1 MKNSSIKTRRNK
13 VIYTVLAV
21 VTLCTIL
28 VMMTRYVYLEA
39 EDNGFEMLH
48 VATSEIKED
57 LNLQMVSDRENLYTI
72 ANMAAKL
79 YSDGENFQLLFDSFE
94 PIGLIH
100 NIGILQSDNT
110 FLTKNGKVEV
120 SKSELDFEQ
129 ESQREAYVS
138 GRVRDLT
145 HPEHRIVRSAVP
157 VTVNGET
164 VAVLYG
170 MIELDVINKKYEEYA
185 VAREA
190 DLYVLERGNGNII
203 IDTLHEELDNI
214 STFKMSDYKKGFS
227 YELLMADLHSGNSGY
242 SAFMSGTAG
251 ESFYAHYAPLK
262 IGDWQIMLSKPERIV
277 FKEARELMNVL
288 ITMFMA
294 AIGIMV
300 LYLLLIFTGESKQSR
315 LNYRASHIRKI
326 LLGINQTKNGLHMAL
341 ENITMFSK
349 ARSSFFVDTD
359 GEDFHYISPKYESFL
374 LKDEIRTSFVL
385 ELLCYAARRRS
396 KNEAMVILN
405 VPVNSKLRKK
415 APKFYNILKN
425 NHIKRVCFTAVSEK
439 RNLVSVLGVINP
451 RSSNIVCELLADI
464 AVCCSMAVYNKKYL
478 NNTEVI
484 AMTDALTGVYNR
496 LQFKKDVEEF
506 DVTNPEKF
514 ACIYIDVN
522 ELHSF
527 NSKYGHGAGDTML
540 LYIAKSLKE
549 TFPYGQIYRMG
560 GDEFLVFSSGINSD
574 KIHND
579 AEKFINKIESMNYH
593 VSVGIDFC
601 EKNTST
607 ETVVKTAEDH
617 MYEAKAEYYQQ
628 KERAVEKTGHHS
640 ELVITTGVP
649 YLDTALSVV
658 GKHYYAI
665 VAVSLNT
672 GIGKHILM
680 PEYLRKY
687 FENQTDFTDTMR
699 KYIDEFVSSDD
710 RRACENF
717 LRYDAIK
724 HHLELGNIPAIS
736 YTNTAGEKISLTVHA
751 VSDVSKNSDETLWV
765 FEKVR

>member
-227 YELLMADLHSGNSGY
+227 YELLMADLHNGNSGY

-300 LYLLLIFTGESKQSR
+300 LYLLLIFTGES
-315 LNYRASHIRKI
+315 
-326 LLGINQTKNGLHMAL
+326 
-341 ENITMFSK
+341 E
-349 ARSSFFVDTD
+349 
-359 GEDFHYISPKYESFL
+359 
-374 LKDEIRTSFVL
+374 
-385 ELLCYAARRRS
+385 
-396 KNEAMVILN
+396 
-405 VPVNSKLRKK
+405 
-415 APKFYNILKN
+415 
-425 NHIKRVCFTAVSEK
+425 
-439 RNLVSVLGVINP
+439 
-451 RSSNIVCELLADI
+451 
-464 AVCCSMAVYNKKYL
+464 
-478 NNTEVI
+478 
-484 AMTDALTGVYNR
+484 
-496 LQFKKDVEEF
+496 
-506 DVTNPEKF
+506 
-514 ACIYIDVN
+514 
-522 ELHSF
+522 
-527 NSKYGHGAGDTML
+527 
-540 LYIAKSLKE
+540 
-549 TFPYGQIYRMG
+549 
-560 GDEFLVFSSGINSD
+560 
-574 KIHND
+574 
-579 AEKFINKIESMNYH
+579 
-593 VSVGIDFC
+593 
-601 EKNTST
+601 
-607 ETVVKTAEDH
+607 
-617 MYEAKAEYYQQ
+617 
-628 KERAVEKTGHHS
+628 
-640 ELVITTGVP
+640 
-649 YLDTALSVV
+649 
-658 GKHYYAI
+658 
-665 VAVSLNT
+665 
-672 GIGKHILM
+672 
-680 PEYLRKY
+680 
-687 FENQTDFTDTMR
+687 
-699 KYIDEFVSSDD
+699 
-710 RRACENF
+710 
-717 LRYDAIK
+717 
-724 HHLELGNIPAIS
+724 
-736 YTNTAGEKISLTVHA
+736 
-751 VSDVSKNSDETLWV
+751 
-765 FEKVR
+765 